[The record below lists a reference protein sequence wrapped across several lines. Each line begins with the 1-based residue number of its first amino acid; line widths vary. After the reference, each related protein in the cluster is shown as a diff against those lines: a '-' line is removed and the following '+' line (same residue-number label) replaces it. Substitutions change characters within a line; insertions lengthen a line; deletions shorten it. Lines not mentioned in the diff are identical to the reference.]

1 MDGCEG
7 VGGCG
12 CVIWVEHDI
21 AAGAHELEEI
31 FHPGGLGFA
40 DFLDVFG
47 GLGGHCGDTM
57 REEGMKFDPGFAEVE
72 GRVAAGGLPLERG
85 GCVRLA
91 FGMGRIEGVAAVQV
105 GGG

>member
-1 MDGCEG
+1 MGRGEGLCSCVCGEGVRGVNVWRWVRGCGRFSTIARVFFWRLVEFCVDGCEG

-47 GLGGHCGDTM
+47 GLGGHC
-57 REEGMKFDPGFAEVE
+57 
-72 GRVAAGGLPLERG
+72 
-85 GCVRLA
+85 
-91 FGMGRIEGVAAVQV
+91 
-105 GGG
+105 